1 MTGITFVV
9 CVFNNVTSENLQL
22 RIDSLGF
29 WHIWDSKEIHSLA
42 ISHLLSAG
50 IFPSVHLGVGI
61 SYSMF
66 YLVSIHISLETQSY
80 GHQKKRYWSQV

>member
-1 MTGITFVV
+1 MLLWSIYNYVYSHLV
-9 CVFNNVTSENLQL
+9 
-22 RIDSLGF
+22 F

-42 ISHLLSAG
+42 ISHLPSAG

-66 YLVSIHISLETQSY
+66 YLVSIHISLEMQSY